1 MAFGA
6 DGFPDVAV
14 ASCQATGVEV
24 FHGSGTGTFAAGGRQ
39 DVRDCPLAIDVCS
52 TITPTLQ
59 QQDGL
64 PVGSGVLVTGLAAH
78 GPAQQAGLTPG
89 DVIVT
94 FNATAITSYDDLLT
108 ALANEQP
115 GARVRVSVVHPSGQ
129 HQTYTITLSQLPI
142 NGNGYD

>member
-1 MAFGA
+1 MQRIVPQIIQYGRVLHS
-6 DGFPDVAV
+6 GRPYLGILH
-14 ASCQATGVEV
+14 ATV
-24 FHGSGTGTFAAGGRQ
+24 TAAMQ
-39 DVRDCPLAIDVCS
+39 KQYHLPLD
-52 TITPTLQ
+52 
-59 QQDGL
+59 
-64 PVGSGVLVTGLAAH
+64 SGVLVAGLAAH

-115 GARVRVSVVHPSGQ
+115 GERVRVSVVHPSGQ